1 MNYSLF
7 KIKLKM
13 KVALLVFFLTGMS
26 FFSFAQVTLTIER
39 ALEIAEENNPQLK
52 TSKLRFERTQF
63 QLEAERAS
71 LKARLSMSVSPLG
84 YSINRRFDERSQDWY
99 TTNTLSSDGTFRIE
113 QPILFTDGTLML
125 TNRFGWQN
133 VETKIGGNDSKFNE
147 RFTNNLS
154 LRYNQPLFTFNRRKM
169 ALEQLEFDH
178 ENSGISYALQRLSTE
193 SRITSQ
199 FYQVYMAQNNYT
211 ISQEEYENAQTNYAI
226 IVDKVNADLSARE
239 ELFQAE
245 VNLASA
251 KSTIESSAV
260 SLENAK
266 DALKQLLG
274 LPLDEDVNVLANIV
288 VIPLIVD
295 PGKAIESGLSSRMEL
310 RQREI
315 DLEVAEMRLITTKA
329 LNEFRGDLLISLGIA
344 GDDPQFGK
352 IYGEENTIF
361 TPSISIGLNIP
372 LFDWGE
378 KKARVKA
385 QQTAINIAEMDYE
398 NTKIDIELN
407 IRQTIRS
414 LNNLRLQI
422 DIQEKTVENAQLTY
436 ELNQIRYREGD
447 LTGLQM
453 SQYQVQL
460 SNARTSLVRAQINYK
475 TELLS
480 LKILT
485 LYDFEN
491 DKPVLPIRNL
501 SNTTMR

>member
-1 MNYSLF
+1 
-7 KIKLKM
+7 
-13 KVALLVFFLTGMS
+13 MS

-39 ALEIAEENNPQLK
+39 ALELAEENNPQLK
-52 TSKLRFERTQF
+52 NSKLSFERTQF
-63 QLEAERAS
+63 LLEAERAS
-71 LKARLSMSVSPLG
+71 LKAQLSMSVSPLG
-84 YSINRRFDERSQDWY
+84 YSINRRFDERLMDWY
-99 TTNTLSSDGTFRIE
+99 TTNTLSSDGTFRID
-113 QPILFTDGTLML
+113 QPILFTDGNLSL
-125 TNRFGWQN
+125 INRFGRQD
-133 VETKIGGNDSKFNE
+133 VETRIGGNEPRFNE
-147 RFTNNLS
+147 RFTNSLS
-154 LRYNQPLFTFNRRKM
+154 LRYNQPLFTYNRRKM
-169 ALEQLEFDH
+169 QLERLEFDH
-178 ENSGISYALQRLSTE
+178 ENSGIGYALQRLNTE
-193 SRITSQ
+193 RSITRQ
-199 FYQVYMAQNNYT
+199 FYQVFMAQNNFT
-211 ISQEEYENAQTNYAI
+211 ISREEYENAQTNYAI

-251 KSTIESSAV
+251 KSAIESSAV
-260 SLENAK
+260 SLEDAK
-266 DALKQLLG
+266 DALKQTLG
-274 LPLDEDVNVLANIV
+274 LSLDEDVTVLANIV

-315 DLEVAEMRLITTKA
+315 SLELAELGLITTKA
-329 LNEFRGDLLISLGIA
+329 LNEFRGDLSISLGIM
-344 GDDPQFGK
+344 GDDQQFGK
-352 IYGEENTIF
+352 IYGEENTTF
-361 TPSISIGLNIP
+361 TPSISVSFNIP

-385 QQTAINIAEMDYE
+385 QQTAISIAEMDYE

-422 DIQEKTVENAQLTY
+422 DIAEKTVENAQLTY

-460 SNARTSLVRAQINYK
+460 SNARTSLVQRQINYK
-475 TELLS
+475 NELMN

-485 LYDFEN
+485 LFDFEN